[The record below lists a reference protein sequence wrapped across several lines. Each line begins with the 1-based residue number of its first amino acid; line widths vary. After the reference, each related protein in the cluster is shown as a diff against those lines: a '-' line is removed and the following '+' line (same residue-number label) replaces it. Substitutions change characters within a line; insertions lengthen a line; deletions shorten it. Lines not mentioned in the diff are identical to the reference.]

1 MIRNINYRDLS
12 KSCFKEKIYVKA
24 FPGADVSD
32 MQHYSMPTVKR
43 DPNTIII
50 HCGTNS
56 LQDYDSPDAFAQEII
71 DLPTRLKSDDNE
83 VIISSIGIET
93 FSFIGPKIWN
103 SLSEDLKNTKSL
115 LSFKSKS
122 KDWKFTNCPCSICRT
137 YVAGVGYLD

>member
-50 HCGTNS
+50 HCGANI
-56 LQDYDSPDAFAQEII
+56 LQDHDSPDALAQEII
-71 DLPTRLKSDDNE
+71 DLATSLKSDDNK
-83 VIISSIGIET
+83 VIISSMAYCILRKVCILRRLNATNYHCILRNIFQKYCILRKILSCNLRNIFIENLY
-93 FSFIGPKIWN
+93 F
-103 SLSEDLKNTKSL
+103 
-115 LSFKSKS
+115 
-122 KDWKFTNCPCSICRT
+122 
-137 YVAGVGYLD
+137 A